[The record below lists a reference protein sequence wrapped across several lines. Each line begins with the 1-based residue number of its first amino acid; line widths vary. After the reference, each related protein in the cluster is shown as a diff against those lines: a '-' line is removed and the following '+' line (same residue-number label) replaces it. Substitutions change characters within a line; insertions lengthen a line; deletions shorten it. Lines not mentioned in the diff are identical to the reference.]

1 LLQLV
6 VCEKSLRAPTFEKKS
21 LQEKE
26 RKKSVCWLKGAKKKK
41 EGSRSHS
48 EFRIDQVHIV
58 AMATTSDLVLSVFDR
73 AVVAEFG
80 AARDAVTSQ
89 ILSAFFGYC
98 GDIERLLIEHDAKRA
113 IVLFRDGDAAQTAL
127 LLDRGCVCGGE
138 LRVRAI
144 RVDADVQ
151 LVKRLHVVMND
162 ASAAEAAPPLVV
174 DATRAVFVSHVAAQA
189 TPQTLA
195 DFFSFCGDVEHV
207 RLFADPSN
215 APLAVAVVSFVDA
228 KALDTALLLDAA
240 RVYDSPIAVRRYNGS
255 NCAESRVRS
264 DRRARRR
271 QTERRRR
278 ARHRRRQLVGVGANQ
293 GDARR
298 RLRYR
303 SACHGAC
310 TGARRAIQIERACGR
325 RCAERQ
331 GWRHQKQRDCTIC
344 SQEFT

>member
-1 LLQLV
+1 
-6 VCEKSLRAPTFEKKS
+6 
-21 LQEKE
+21 
-26 RKKSVCWLKGAKKKK
+26 
-41 EGSRSHS
+41 
-48 EFRIDQVHIV
+48 
-58 AMATTSDLVLSVFDR
+58 MATTSDLVLSVFDR

-240 RVYDSPIAVRRYNGS
+240 RVYDSPIAVRRYTGQIAQNHEFAQT
-255 NCAESRVRS
+255 AELDAAKQSADAARATAAASSSASARIKAMRDAGYDIGRHAMVRAQALDERFKLSARAGGAVQSAKDGATKSKEIAQYAVKSLREKVSSVRS
-264 DRRARRR
+264 
-271 QTERRRR
+271 
-278 ARHRRRQLVGVGANQ
+278 GSGSKGKN
-293 GDARR
+293 
-298 RLRYR
+298 
-303 SACHGAC
+303 
-310 TGARRAIQIERACGR
+310 
-325 RCAERQ
+325 
-331 GWRHQKQRDCTIC
+331 
-344 SQEFT
+344 